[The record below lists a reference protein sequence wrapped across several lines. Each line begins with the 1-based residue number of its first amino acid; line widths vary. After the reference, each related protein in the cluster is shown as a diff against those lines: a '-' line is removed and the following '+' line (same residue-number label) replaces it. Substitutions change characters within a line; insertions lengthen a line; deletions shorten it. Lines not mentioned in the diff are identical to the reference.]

1 MCIMNVSH
9 TPCGNGIVRTNIVID
24 DQLIAEAMRLTGVST
39 KRQVVEDALRLV
51 VRLKRQELIR
61 TGRGRMK
68 WTGDLDAMRRD

>member
-1 MCIMNVSH
+1 MRAIH
-9 TPCGNGIVRTNIVID
+9 TPLGSGIVRTNIVID

-51 VRLKRQELIR
+51 VRLKRQEQIR
-61 TGRGRMK
+61 SSRGRMK

>member
-1 MCIMNVSH
+1 M
-9 TPCGNGIVRTNIVID
+9 RTNIVID

-51 VRLKRQELIR
+51 VRLKRQEQIR
-61 TGRGRMK
+61 SSRGRMK